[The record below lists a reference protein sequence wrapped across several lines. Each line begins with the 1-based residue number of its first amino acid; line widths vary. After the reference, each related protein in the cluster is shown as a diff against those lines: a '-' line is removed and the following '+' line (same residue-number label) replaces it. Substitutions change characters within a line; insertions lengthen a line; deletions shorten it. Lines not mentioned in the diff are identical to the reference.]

1 MSAGGGLRT
10 LRAVVFAVLAV
21 LLSAGGH
28 LVVTGRPLPL
38 VTLLVAGAAVL
49 GLALLLTGGERRY
62 PQIAGLLI
70 PVELALNALFNS
82 AQEQCAATPGTTS
95 GGWPGLLVCGGGS
108 VRPGLLGAATQH
120 PTQSLAALAAG
131 QILLLLALHT
141 FIALLA
147 AAWLW
152 RGEVATFVVLRA
164 AAALSWRGLATLLAL
179 LTAPSPA
186 PLPPM
191 WRVPPLERPC
201 PGPQDV
207 LRRTSPRRGPPVLAP
222 AC

>member
-1 MSAGGGLRT
+1 M
-10 LRAVVFAVLAV
+10 RAAVFAVLSV

-28 LVVTGRPLPL
+28 LAVTGRPLPV

-62 PQIAGLLI
+62 AQIAGLLV

-82 AQEQCAATPGTTS
+82 AQEQCATAPGAAA

-108 VRPGLLGAATQH
+108 VRPGLLGVAAQH
-120 PTQSLAALAAG
+120 PAQSLAALAAG

-141 FIALLA
+141 FVALLA

-164 AAALSWRGLATLLAL
+164 AAVLSRTGLATLLAL

-186 PLPPM
+186 PLPPT
-191 WRVPPLERPC
+191 WRVPPLERPR

-207 LRRTSPRRGPPVLAP
+207 LRRTAPRRGPPVLAP